1 MKLYQKIARVASQK
15 NWAKRTKEL
24 ALLKELL
31 PNGDGI
37 RRQLDC
43 EILLKSTEKR
53 IVIGTTYWHPNDS
66 YETSR
71 GTGQG
76 TVHQII
82 IKPSFEG
89 EIAIRVTG
97 KNVNNVKE
105 YLHDTFREALMSE
118 VVCNF

>member
-24 ALLKELL
+24 ALLKEYL
-31 PNGDGI
+31 PNGNGS
-37 RRQLDC
+37 RRQQGLSV
-43 EILLKSTEKR
+43 ILLESTEKR
-53 IVIGTTYWHPNDS
+53 IVIDTTYWH
-66 YETSR
+66 E
-71 GTGQG
+71 TGQG

-89 EIAIRVTG
+89 EIATRVTG

-105 YLHDTFREALMSE
+105 YLQDTFREALMSE